1 MIARTATLR
10 RETGETK
17 VEITLN
23 LDGRGHAQ
31 VSTGVGFL
39 DHMLTALARHARFD
53 LQVEA
58 VGDLHVDEHHTV
70 EDVGIALGRALG
82 EALGDRAGITRMG
95 HAIVPMDE
103 ALALVAVD
111 IGGRG
116 YFVFEGSFDTP
127 RIGQMATS
135 LIPHFLESLALEA
148 RMNLHA
154 RLLAPHLLIDRRTE
168 GAGLAPHLLINR
180 NMEGAGLARC
190 DDHHRAEAL
199 FKALARALH
208 QATRLDPTLGG
219 DVPSTKGTISA

>member
-1 MIARTATLR
+1 MTARTATVR
-10 RETGETK
+10 RKTGETEI
-17 VEITLN
+17 EITLN

-53 LQVEA
+53 LTVRA
-58 VGDLHVDEHHTV
+58 AGDLHVDEHHTV
-70 EDVGIALGRALG
+70 EDVGITLGQVLG
-82 EALGDRAGITRMG
+82 QALGDRSGITRMG

-116 YFVFEGSFDTP
+116 YCVFDGHFDTP
-127 RIGQMATS
+127 RIGDMGTS
-135 LIPHFLESLALEA
+135 LVPHFFESLAVEA
-148 RMNLHA
+148 RLNLQA
-154 RLLAPHLLIDRRTE
+154 RLLAGR
-168 GAGLAPHLLINR
+168 
-180 NMEGAGLARC
+180 

-219 DVPSTKGTISA
+219 DLPSTKNFIAA

>member
-1 MIARTATLR
+1 MSPRTATIR

-17 VEITLN
+17 IEITLD
-23 LDGRGHAQ
+23 LDGRGRAQ
-31 VSTGVGFL
+31 VNTGVGFL

-53 LQVEA
+53 LA
-58 VGDLHVDEHHTV
+58 VQATGDLHVDEHHTV
-70 EDVGIALGRALG
+70 EDIGITLGRALG

-95 HAIVPMDE
+95 HAVVPMDE

-116 YFVFEGSFDTP
+116 YFVFDGSFDTP

-135 LIPHFLESLALEA
+135 LVPHFLESLALEA

-154 RLLAPHLLIDRRTE
+154 RLLSGR
-168 GAGLAPHLLINR
+168 
-180 NMEGAGLARC
+180 

-208 QATRLDPTLGG
+208 QATRLDPTLAG
-219 DVPSTKGTISA
+219 DVPSTKGTIDI

>member
-1 MIARTATLR
+1 MSTRTAVIR

-17 VEITLN
+17 IEITLD
-23 LDGRGHAQ
+23 LDGRGRAQ
-31 VSTGVGFL
+31 VNTGVGFL

-53 LQVEA
+53 LA
-58 VGDLHVDEHHTV
+58 VQAAGDLHVDEHHTV

-95 HAIVPMDE
+95 YAVVPMDE

-116 YFVFEGSFDTP
+116 TFVFDGSFDTP
-127 RIGQMATS
+127 RVGQMATS
-135 LIPHFLESLALEA
+135 LVPHFLESLALEA

-154 RLLAPHLLIDRRTE
+154 RLLAGH
-168 GAGLAPHLLINR
+168 
-180 NMEGAGLARC
+180 

-208 QATRLDPTLGG
+208 QATRLDPTLAGE
-219 DVPSTKGTISA
+219 VPSTKGTIDT

>member
-1 MIARTATLR
+1 MTTARTATIR

-17 VEITLN
+17 IEISLD
-23 LDGRGHAQ
+23 LDGRGRAQ

-53 LQVEA
+53 LA
-58 VGDLHVDEHHTV
+58 VQATGDLHVDEHHTV

-95 HAIVPMDE
+95 HAVVPMDE

-127 RIGQMATS
+127 RVGQMATS
-135 LIPHFLESLALEA
+135 LVPHFLESLALEA

-154 RLLAPHLLIDRRTE
+154 RLLSGR
-168 GAGLAPHLLINR
+168 
-180 NMEGAGLARC
+180 

-208 QATRLDPTLGG
+208 QATRLDPTLAG
-219 DVPSTKGTISA
+219 DVPSTKGTIEI

>member
-1 MIARTATLR
+1 MTTARTATVR

-17 VEITLN
+17 IEITID
-23 LDGRGHAQ
+23 LDGRGRAQ

-53 LQVEA
+53 LAVQVT
-58 VGDLHVDEHHTV
+58 GDLNVDEHHTV

-116 YFVFEGSFDTP
+116 YFVFDGSFDTQSV
-127 RIGQMATS
+127 GQMATS
-135 LIPHFLESLALEA
+135 LVPHFLESLALEA

-154 RLLAPHLLIDRRTE
+154 RLLSGR
-168 GAGLAPHLLINR
+168 
-180 NMEGAGLARC
+180 

-208 QATRLDPTLGG
+208 QATRLDPTLVGE
-219 DVPSTKGTISA
+219 VPSTKGTITP